1 MTLDGTFE
9 GANRLKYFGIAATA
23 RHIKLKYIK
32 IKFFVKAMGL
42 YTHCNVSD
50 TV

>member
-1 MTLDGTFE
+1 MELLRAQIGF
-9 GANRLKYFGIAATA
+9 KYFGIAATA